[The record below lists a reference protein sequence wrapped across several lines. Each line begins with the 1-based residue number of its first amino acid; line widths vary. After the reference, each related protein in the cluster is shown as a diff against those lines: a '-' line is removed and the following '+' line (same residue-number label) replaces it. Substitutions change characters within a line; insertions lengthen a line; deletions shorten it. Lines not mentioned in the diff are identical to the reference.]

1 MLTRRRLLTLALA
14 VPFIGIARAAGP
26 QARRI
31 AVLDWG
37 LTELLLSLGITPLA
51 VSAPDWYRR
60 LIALPALPTDVVD
73 IGLLFQ
79 PNLET
84 LYALKP
90 DLIVI
95 TPGHMLLKPQLERIA
110 PTLTLPTGGIEA
122 YQQALLSLGQ
132 LLHRDSEAHRVL
144 SRFQQACHQV
154 RDQALHFHRPIFL
167 ATPVDQL
174 HMRVY
179 GAGSLAGDVLA
190 ICGLKNGWQG
200 KVNSQGEALVELVR
214 IGSEN
219 AVLVLLAEDTQQR
232 NLVKHW
238 QKSLLWQRLPL
249 TAQAMLVPPGMHLNA
264 SGALVSAT
272 RIAGLLS
279 QVVSGGLHD

>member
-1 MLTRRRLLTLALA
+1 MLTRRRLLTLAMV
-14 VPFIGIARAAGP
+14 VPFIGTAMAAGP
-26 QARRI
+26 VAKRI

-60 LIALPALPTDVVD
+60 LIGIPALPAEVVD

-95 TPGHMLLKPQLERIA
+95 TPGHRLLKPQLERIA

-122 YQQALLSLGQ
+122 YQQALQKLGQ
-132 LLHRDSEAHRVL
+132 LLHREAEADTVL
-144 SRFQQACHQV
+144 SRFQQACNQV
-154 RDQALHFHRPIFL
+154 RDQATHFARPILL

-174 HMRVY
+174 HMRLY
-179 GAGSLAGDVLA
+179 GPGSLAGDVLA

-200 KVNSQGEALVELVR
+200 GVNSQGEALVELVR

-219 AVLVLLAEDTQQR
+219 ALLVLLAEDIQQQ
-232 NLVKHW
+232 NQVQHW
-238 QKSLLWQRLPL
+238 QKSLLWQRLPI
-249 TAQAMLVPPGMHLNA
+249 TAQAMLIAPGKHINA
-264 SGALVSAT
+264 SGGVVTAT
-272 RIAGLLS
+272 RIAELLS
-279 QVVSGGLHD
+279 QVVSGGQHE